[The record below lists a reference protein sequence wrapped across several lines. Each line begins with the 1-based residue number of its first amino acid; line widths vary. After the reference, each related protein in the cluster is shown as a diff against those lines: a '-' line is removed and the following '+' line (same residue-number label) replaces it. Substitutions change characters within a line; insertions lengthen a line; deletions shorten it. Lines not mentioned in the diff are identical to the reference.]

1 MIRSLLLGMLLTLP
15 VCAQQTNPHVLLHTD
30 LGDIELE
37 INAKQAPETSANF
50 LRYVNGGF
58 YDGGAFHRTVTPQN
72 QPDKLIKIEV
82 IQGGIN
88 PDLKKE
94 GFPAIELERTNKT
107 GLHHVDGTVS
117 MARDVPNSAK
127 SEFFICIGDQPE
139 LDAGGKRNADGQGFA
154 AFGHVVR
161 GMSVVRKIQL
171 SPAESQKL
179 TPPIRIVSA
188 TIVKAELAHTRVEP
202 PQ

>member
-1 MIRSLLLGMLLTLP
+1 MTRFLLLGMLLSLP
-15 VCAQQTNPHVLLHTD
+15 VCAQQTNPHILLHTD

-37 INAKQAPETSANF
+37 ADARQAPATTANF

-72 QPDKLIKIEV
+72 QPDNLIKIEV
-82 IQGGIN
+82 IQAGIN
-88 PDLKKE
+88 PDLEKKI
-94 GFPAIELERTNKT
+94 FPAIGLERTNKT
-107 GLHHVDGTVS
+107 GLHHVNGTVS
-117 MARDVPNSAK
+117 MARNVPNSAT

-139 LDAGGKRNADGQGFA
+139 LDFGGKRNPDGQGFA

-171 SPAESQKL
+171 SSAEAQKL
-179 TPPIRIVSA
+179 TPPIGILSA
-188 TIVKAELAHTRVEP
+188 TIVKTRISHTRIEQ